1 MTVNNLR
8 EDEIL
13 DYLMTSDFNEGLT
26 PDELRFLLFK
36 FRNFYRGM
44 AGGLSHQKQRMEET
58 IKTSKMSVEN
68 MEKKVS
74 EIMTE
79 NDRLEQKYNSLVSKK
94 LSWKERLSGK
104 IIEIE

>member
-44 AGGLSHQKQRMEET
+44 AGGLSNQKERMEET
-58 IKTSKMSVEN
+58 IKTSKMSVES
-68 MEKKVS
+68 MEQKVS

-79 NDRLEQKYNSLVSKK
+79 NHRLEQRYNSLLSKK

-104 IIEIE
+104 IIEI